1 MSAALV
7 PEPNGPCPL
16 HANTSTAPKLKMSLA
31 GPASWPRTCSGDKNP
46 DDKTSGDKDPDDKTS
61 GDKDPGDKDPGGKDP
76 DEPKPASASPPDA
89 AALQIAMSVSRGPSL
104 ASRT

>member
-7 PEPNGPCPL
+7 PEPNGPCPW

-46 DDKTSGDKDPDDKTS
+46 GDRN
-61 GDKDPGDKDPGGKDP
+61 PG
-76 DEPKPASASPPDA
+76 EPKPASGSPLDA
-89 AALQIAMSVSRGPSL
+89 AALQIPISVSRGPSL

>member
-7 PEPNGPCPL
+7 PEPNGPCPSP
-16 HANTSTAPKLKMSLA
+16 AKTSTAPKLKMSLA

-46 DDKTSGDKDPDDKTS
+46 GDEN
-61 GDKDPGDKDPGGKDP
+61 PG
-76 DEPKPASASPPDA
+76 EPKPASGSPLDA
-89 AALQIAMSVSRGPSL
+89 AALQIPMSVSRGPSL

>member
-7 PEPNGPCPL
+7 PEPNGPCPW
-16 HANTSTAPKLKMSLA
+16 HAKTSTAPKLKMSLA

-46 DDKTSGDKDPDDKTS
+46 GDKN
-61 GDKDPGDKDPGGKDP
+61 PGDNNPG
-76 DEPKPASASPPDA
+76 EPESASGSPLDA
-89 AALQIAMSVSRGPSL
+89 AALQIPMSVSRGPSL